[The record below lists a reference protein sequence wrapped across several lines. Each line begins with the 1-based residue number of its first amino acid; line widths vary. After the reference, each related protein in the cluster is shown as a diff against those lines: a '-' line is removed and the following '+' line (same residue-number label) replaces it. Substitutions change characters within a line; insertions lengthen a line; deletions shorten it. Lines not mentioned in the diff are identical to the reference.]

1 MYGHA
6 INDCGGA
13 TGYGAGLPFDFHQA
27 QSACTYGFESVVM
40 AGVGW
45 LATKIAQGLQEA
57 AAFCHCACLAIYTDV
72 KHVCNS
78 A

>member
-27 QSACTYGFESVVM
+27 QSACTYGLEPVIM
-40 AGVGW
+40 TGVRW
-45 LATKIAQGLQEA
+45 LAAIIAQGFQEA
-57 AAFCHCACLAIYTDV
+57 AAFCY
-72 KHVCNS
+72 
-78 A
+78 